1 MLPSAAEITT
11 MRAEDIVEVHG
22 IVAASM
28 PAPWTAE
35 MILEELGRD
44 WAHVWVLRDEPG
56 GPILAVIDFWLVAD
70 ELHVLNL
77 ATLPS
82 ARRRGHA
89 QRLMSEATDFA
100 RRHGAS
106 VLTLEVRASNQSAIA
121 LYRKLEFLPIGL
133 RRKYYSDGE
142 DALVMMRSLRR
153 SAAPKQA

>member
-1 MLPSAAEITT
+1 MLPSAAEITE
-11 MRAEDIVEVHG
+11 MRAEDVREVHG

-44 WAHVWVLRDEPG
+44 WAHVWVLRDRGE
-56 GPILAVIDFWLVAD
+56 GPILSVIDFWLVAD

-82 ARRRGHA
+82 ARRRGYA
-89 QRLMSEATDFA
+89 ERLMSEATDYA

-106 VLTLEVRASNQSAIA
+106 VLTLEVRASNQTAIA
-121 LYRKLEFLPIGL
+121 LYQKLEFLPIGV

-153 SAAPKQA
+153 SSRPKPA